1 MCAYFAP
8 YVDKDGLHLPTYNDI
23 LEKRINDTKTI
34 FGPDIYLAND
44 SPDYQILANES
55 LMIYE
60 TMQAI
65 QYAYNQM
72 SPVTAV
78 GVGLSSLV
86 QLNGITRNA
95 ATYSTCDV
103 ILTGTSAVTI
113 TNGKVQ
119 DKSGN
124 LWDLPTPITLQAAGS
139 PAGEYYEL
147 TVSATCET
155 PGAITALTG
164 DIDIVATPTAGWTG
178 VTNAVAAT
186 PGQDAE
192 TDAELRTR
200 QAVSVSLPSQTML
213 AGTIAAIAS
222 LDNVTRYAVYENPT
236 NSTHFGDSG
245 VPFEGAPVHS
255 ITCVV
260 EGGTSLDIAEAIY
273 YNRGLGCYMNGDQE
287 VDITDTEYGTVTT
300 VRYYRP
306 VEVPVYINL
315 RIHQLNGYLTGT
327 EDEIKDAVAEYI
339 NSLGIGDTLTL
350 SSINYAALSVLTN
363 QLKPTFSVYE
373 VYVGESPSPAGTS
386 DLSLDYDEV
395 FTCDVEDIEIEMV

>member
-1 MCAYFAP
+1 MTYFAP
-8 YVDKDGLHLPTYNDI
+8 YVDESGLHLPTYNDI
-23 LEKRINDTKTI
+23 LEKRIDDTKI
-34 FGPDIYLAND
+34 IYGQDIYLSND
-44 SPDYQILANES
+44 SPDYQMLANEA
-55 LMIYE
+55 LMLYE
-60 TMQAI
+60 AIQAI

-72 SPVTAV
+72 CPTTAV

-86 QLNGITRNA
+86 QLNGITRQT
-95 ATYSTCDV
+95 ATYSTCEV
-103 ILTGTSAVTI
+103 ILTGTTAVTI
-113 TNGKVQ
+113 TDGKVQ
-119 DKSGN
+119 DQAGY
-124 LWDLPTPITLQAAGS
+124 LWSLPSPITLQAAGS
-139 PAGEYYEL
+139 PAGTYYEL
-147 TVSATCET
+147 TVTATCDSE
-155 PGAITALTG
+155 GAISAGIG
-164 DIDIVATPTAGWTG
+164 DISIIATPTAGWISVENL
-178 VTNAVAAT
+178 VTAT
-186 PGQDAE
+186 AGMETE
-192 TDAELRTR
+192 TDAALRSR

-260 EGGTSLDIAEAIY
+260 EGGASLDIAEAIY

-300 VRYYRP
+300 VRYYQP

>member
-1 MCAYFAP
+1 MTYFAP
-8 YVDKDGLHLPTYNDI
+8 YVDDSGMHLPTYNDI
-23 LEKRINDTKTI
+23 LEKRINDTKI
-34 FGPDIYLAND
+34 IYGQDIYLAND
-44 SPDYQILANES
+44 SPDYQMLANEA
-55 LMIYE
+55 LMLYE
-60 TMQAI
+60 AIQAI

-72 SPVTAV
+72 CPTTAV

-86 QLNGITRNA
+86 QLNGITRRT
-95 ATYSTCDV
+95 ATHSTCEV
-103 ILTGTSAVTI
+103 ILTGTTAVTI
-113 TNGKVQ
+113 TDGKVQ
-119 DKSGN
+119 DQAGY
-124 LWDLPTPITLQAAGS
+124 LWSLPSPITLQAAGS
-139 PAGEYYEL
+139 PAGTYYEL
-147 TVSATCET
+147 TVTATCDSE
-155 PGAITALTG
+155 GAISAGIG
-164 DIDIVATPTAGWTG
+164 DISIIATPTAGWISVENL
-178 VTNAVAAT
+178 VTAT
-186 PGQDAE
+186 AGMETE
-192 TDAELRTR
+192 TDAALRSR

-300 VRYYRP
+300 VRYYQP

>member
-1 MCAYFAP
+1 MTYFAP
-8 YVDKDGLHLPTYNDI
+8 YVDESGLHLPTYNDI
-23 LEKRINDTKTI
+23 LEKRIDDTKI
-34 FGPDIYLAND
+34 IYGQDIYLSND
-44 SPDYQILANES
+44 SPDYQMLANEA
-55 LMIYE
+55 LMLYE
-60 TMQAI
+60 AIQAI

-72 SPVTAV
+72 CPTTAV

-86 QLNGITRNA
+86 QLNGITRQT
-95 ATYSTCDV
+95 ATYSTCEV
-103 ILTGTSAVTI
+103 ILTGTTAVTI
-113 TNGKVQ
+113 TDGKVQ
-119 DKSGN
+119 DQAGY
-124 LWDLPTPITLQAAGS
+124 LWSLPSPITLQAAGS
-139 PAGEYYEL
+139 PAGTYYEL
-147 TVSATCET
+147 TVTATCDSE
-155 PGAITALTG
+155 GAISAGIG
-164 DIDIVATPTAGWTG
+164 DISIIATPTAGWISVENL
-178 VTNAVAAT
+178 VTAT
-186 PGQDAE
+186 AGMETE
-192 TDAELRTR
+192 TDAALRSR

>member
-1 MCAYFAP
+1 MTYFAP
-8 YVDKDGLHLPTYNDI
+8 YVDESGMHLPTYNDI
-23 LEKRINDTKTI
+23 LEKRINDTKI
-34 FGPDIYLAND
+34 IYGQDIYLSND
-44 SPDYQILANES
+44 SPDYQMLANEA
-55 LMIYE
+55 LMLYE
-60 TMQAI
+60 AIQAI

-72 SPVTAV
+72 CPTTAV

-86 QLNGITRNA
+86 QLNGITRQT
-95 ATYSTCDV
+95 ATYSTCEV
-103 ILTGTSAVTI
+103 ILTGTTAVTI
-113 TNGKVQ
+113 TDGKVQ
-119 DKSGN
+119 DQAGY
-124 LWDLPTPITLQAAGS
+124 LWSLPSPITLQAAGS
-139 PAGEYYEL
+139 PAGTYYEL
-147 TVSATCET
+147 TVTATCDSE
-155 PGAITALTG
+155 GAISAGIG
-164 DIDIVATPTAGWTG
+164 DISIIATPTAGWISVENL
-178 VTNAVAAT
+178 VTAT
-186 PGQDAE
+186 AGMETE
-192 TDAELRTR
+192 TDAALRSR

-260 EGGTSLDIAEAIY
+260 EGGASLDIAEAIY

>member
-1 MCAYFAP
+1 MTYFAP
-8 YVDKDGLHLPTYNDI
+8 YVDESGLHLPTYNDI
-23 LEKRINDTKTI
+23 LEKRIDDTKI
-34 FGPDIYLAND
+34 IYGQDIYLSND
-44 SPDYQILANES
+44 SPDYQMLANEA
-55 LMIYE
+55 LMLYE
-60 TMQAI
+60 AIQAI

-72 SPVTAV
+72 CPTTAV

-86 QLNGITRNA
+86 QLNGITRQT
-95 ATYSTCDV
+95 ATYSTCEV
-103 ILTGTSAVTI
+103 ILTGTTAVTI
-113 TNGKVQ
+113 TDGKVQ
-119 DKSGN
+119 DQAGY
-124 LWDLPTPITLQAAGS
+124 LWSLPSPITLQAAGS
-139 PAGEYYEL
+139 PAGTYYEL
-147 TVSATCET
+147 TVTATCDSE
-155 PGAITALTG
+155 GAISAGIG
-164 DIDIVATPTAGWTG
+164 DISIIATPTAGWISVENL
-178 VTNAVAAT
+178 VTAT
-186 PGQDAE
+186 AGMETE
-192 TDAELRTR
+192 TDAALRSR

-373 VYVGESPSPAGTS
+373 VYAGESPSPAGTS